1 MMKKM
6 SLALALT
13 SALLVAPLSWAQS
26 ISATTQDPVYQLD
39 DKLVLGRVESV
50 YYSDIPELK
59 AVPFIGKIDTGADT
73 TSMHAEN
80 IHVSSSHP
88 DYQNLKDNEL
98 LWAIVDDL
106 GGTKAKWDADTFK
119 PYQVKVSFTVPHP
132 YTGKEIQIT
141 DDLERVSAI
150 RSRTSKKPILRPTIK
165 MPMTIAGHTVDT
177 EVNLTKRTQFSSP
190 ILIGKTYLDNNA
202 WVFAGYD
209 YLQEQPSAKMIG
221 KKETVE
227 VEGVPYKISISTTS
241 RYTNV
246 HALDI
251 KVDKKNNAVSFTLEG
266 ENGKRHPMTL
276 PLVRMLK
283 TTKSER
289 PLVYLPV
296 KIDENETQRWLV
308 YLRDRSKFS
317 SQIRLG
323 QDVASQH
330 FVIDT
335 DRENLLG
342 GVEKTFK
349 SALKSKPLV
358 ISPEEQVTIDG
369 YTVPAYPT
377 FTVKTPLLRVN
388 GFEVTEKGKDESVT
402 FYLMNDE
409 GKEEKI
415 TKPVVKKLKVGSTV
429 RPVVDGDFLF
439 GSKETSME
447 FALDVLDED
456 ETQPFFVFGHDIAK
470 GGVLLNTRADHLLE
484 ARPLFKA
491 GHIEVAEVE
500 GMSFPVKLDTGAD
513 VSSINAKDIKRF
525 QKDGKDMV
533 SFTYENDLGMTKAFT
548 REVVDVMR
556 ITAKKGEKANERPV
570 VEMHVKLGEL
580 EKKIRV
586 NLQDRGRFHY
596 SMILGKNFLKH
607 GAVVSSDTNYIVTQK
622 PDYEK

>member
-470 GGVLLNTRADHLLE
+470 GGVLLNTRADHLLD

-556 ITAKKGEKANERPV
+556 ITAKKGEKVNERPV

>member
-251 KVDKKNNAVSFTLEG
+251 KVDKKNNAVSFTIEG

-470 GGVLLNTRADHLLE
+470 GGVLLNTRADHLLD

>member
-283 TTKSER
+283 TTKSEH

-358 ISPEEQVTIDG
+358 ISPEERVTIDG

-470 GGVLLNTRADHLLE
+470 GGVLLNTRADHLLD

-607 GAVVSSDTNYIVTQK
+607 GVVVSSDTNYIVTQK

>member
-106 GGTKAKWDADTFK
+106 GGTKAKWDVDTFK

-251 KVDKKNNAVSFTLEG
+251 KVDKKNNEVSFTLEG

-342 GVEKTFK
+342 GVEKMFK

-470 GGVLLNTRADHLLE
+470 GGVLLNTRADHLLD

-513 VSSINAKDIKRF
+513 VSSINAKEIKRF

>member
-165 MPMTIAGHTVDT
+165 MPMTIAGRTVDT

>member
-251 KVDKKNNAVSFTLEG
+251 KVDKKNDAVSFTLEG

-470 GGVLLNTRADHLLE
+470 GGVLLNTRADHLLD

>member
-447 FALDVLDED
+447 FALDVLDAD

-470 GGVLLNTRADHLLE
+470 GGVLLNTRADHLLD

-556 ITAKKGEKANERPV
+556 ITAKKGEKVNERPV

>member
-296 KIDENETQRWLV
+296 KIDENVTQRWLV

-470 GGVLLNTRADHLLE
+470 GGVLLNTRADHLLD

-513 VSSINAKDIKRF
+513 VSSINAKDINRF

>member
-342 GVEKTFK
+342 GVEKMFK

-470 GGVLLNTRADHLLE
+470 GGVLLNTRADHLLD

>member
-26 ISATTQDPVYQLD
+26 ISATTQDPLYQLD

-251 KVDKKNNAVSFTLEG
+251 KVDKKNNEVSFTLEG

-470 GGVLLNTRADHLLE
+470 GGVLLNTRADHLLD

-525 QKDGKDMV
+525 QKDSKDMV

>member
-470 GGVLLNTRADHLLE
+470 GGVLLNTRADHLLD

-622 PDYEK
+622 PDCEK

>member
-1 MMKKM
+1 MKKM

-106 GGTKAKWDADTFK
+106 GGTKAKWDTDTFK

>member
-1 MMKKM
+1 M

-369 YTVPAYPT
+369 YTVPAYPPT

-470 GGVLLNTRADHLLE
+470 GGVLLNTRADHLLD

>member
-13 SALLVAPLSWAQS
+13 SALLAAPLSWAQS
-26 ISATTQDPVYQLD
+26 ISGTTQAPVYQLD
-39 DKLVLGRVESV
+39 NKLVLGRVESV

-88 DYQNLKDNEL
+88 DYQDLKDNEL

-106 GGTKAKWDADTFK
+106 GGTKAKWDADSFK
-119 PYQVKVSFTVPHP
+119 QYQVKVSFTVPHP

-190 ILIGKTYLDNNA
+190 ILIGKTYLDDNA

-209 YLQEQPSAKMIG
+209 YLQEQPRAKMIG

-227 VEGVPYKISISTTS
+227 VEGVPYKISISTSS

-251 KVDKKNNAVSFTLEG
+251 KVDKKHNEVSFMLEG

-296 KIDENETQRWLV
+296 KVGENETQRWLV

-323 QDVASQH
+323 RDVASQH

-358 ISPEEQVTIDG
+358 VSPEEQVTIDG

-415 TKPVVKKLKVGSTV
+415 TKPVLKKLKVGSAV
-429 RPVVDGDFLF
+429 RPVVEGDFLL
-439 GSKETSME
+439 GRKDTSMK
-447 FALDVLDED
+447 FALDVLDEGD
-456 ETQPFFVFGHDIAK
+456 TQPFFVFGHDIAK
-470 GGVLLNTRADHLLE
+470 GGVLLNTRADHLLD

-513 VSSINAKDIKRF
+513 VSSINAKNIKQF
-525 QKDGKDMV
+525 KKDGKDMV
-533 SFTYENDLGMTKAFT
+533 SFTYENDLGMKQAFT
-548 REVVDVMR
+548 KPVVDVMR
-556 ITAKKGEKANERPV
+556 IKAKKGEKANVRPV

>member
-13 SALLVAPLSWAQS
+13 SALLVAPLSWAQP

-251 KVDKKNNAVSFTLEG
+251 KVDKKNNEVYFTLEG

-470 GGVLLNTRADHLLE
+470 GGVLLNTRADHLLD

>member
-429 RPVVDGDFLF
+429 RLVVDGDFLF

-470 GGVLLNTRADHLLE
+470 GGVLLNTRADHLLD

>member
-59 AVPFIGKIDTGADT
+59 ALPFIGKIDTGADT

-470 GGVLLNTRADHLLE
+470 GGVLLNTRADHLLD

>member
-439 GSKETSME
+439 GNKETSME

-470 GGVLLNTRADHLLE
+470 GGVLLNTRADHLLD

>member
-470 GGVLLNTRADHLLE
+470 GGVLLNTRADHLLD

-513 VSSINAKDIKRF
+513 VSSINAKDINRF

>member
-50 YYSDIPELK
+50 YYSDIPELT

-470 GGVLLNTRADHLLE
+470 GGVLLNTRADHLLD

>member
-470 GGVLLNTRADHLLE
+470 GGVLLNTRADHLLD

-570 VEMHVKLGEL
+570 VEMHVKLGEF

>member
-165 MPMTIAGHTVDT
+165 MPMTIAGRTVDT

-470 GGVLLNTRADHLLE
+470 GGVLLNTRADHLLD

-570 VEMHVKLGEL
+570 VEIHVKLGEL

>member
-470 GGVLLNTRADHLLE
+470 GGVLLNTRADHLLD

-607 GAVVSSDTNYIVTQK
+607 GAVVSSDTNYIMTQK

>member
-98 LWAIVDDL
+98 LWVIVDDL

-251 KVDKKNNAVSFTLEG
+251 KVDKKNNEVSFTLEG

-470 GGVLLNTRADHLLE
+470 GGVLLNTRADHLLD

>member
-456 ETQPFFVFGHDIAK
+456 ETQPFFVFGHNIAK
-470 GGVLLNTRADHLLE
+470 GGVLLNTRADHLLD

>member
-150 RSRTSKKPILRPTIK
+150 RSRTSKQPILRPTIK
-165 MPMTIAGHTVDT
+165 MPMTIAGRTVDT

-470 GGVLLNTRADHLLE
+470 GGVLLNTRADHLLD

-570 VEMHVKLGEL
+570 VEIHVKLGEL